1 MHALCLALALAFAPA
16 AAPDTSQALPRS
28 TPEAEG
34 IASSALLTFVEA
46 LDTQVDAMHSV
57 MLVRNGQVIAEG
69 WWTPYDAETPHVLY
83 SLSKSFTATAV
94 GLAIAEGKLSLDD
107 RVVDAFPGEAPAE
120 PSYYLQ
126 AMRLRDVLR
135 MNTGHETEPSFWR
148 ERNTPGATWAE
159 RFFAHPVPFKPGTR
173 FVYNSPATYM
183 ASAMVQQATG
193 ETVLEYLR
201 PRLFEPLGFTDPWWM
216 TSPEGITA
224 GAFGLS
230 ATTEE
235 IAKLGQLY
243 LQHGAWNGE
252 QLLPAAWVAE
262 ATRLQTANGSSPT
275 SDWDQGYGYQFWRSR
290 YDTYRGDGAFGQYCM
305 VFPEH
310 NAVLAMTAGTRDMQ
324 AVMNLVWEHLLP
336 ALSAE
341 ALDENPGAHAAL
353 AAKLGNLSVAVPS
366 GEATSQAAEHIQDQ
380 WFAFP
385 DNDRGLRA
393 IKLSLVGDQTTLHTR
408 TAAGEDAMPIGHG
421 RWIKSSSA
429 FSNGIGALLGV
440 PPMPRMA
447 ASGAWT
453 SDATFTLKLAA
464 YGTPYTSTLIL
475 RFEDDRVVLE
485 SSYNVSFG
493 PTELPPLTGLRHQD

>member
-1 MHALCLALALAFAPA
+1 MLALCLTLAVVFAPA
-16 AAPDTSQALPRS
+16 AASDTTDALPRS
-28 TPEAEG
+28 TPEAEC

-46 LDTQVDAMHSV
+46 LDTQIDAMHSV
-57 MLVRNGQVIAEG
+57 MLVRNGHVVAEG

-83 SLSKSFTATAV
+83 SLSKSFTSTAV

-107 RVVDAFPGEAPAE
+107 RVVDAFPDEAPAE
-120 PSYYLQ
+120 PSYNLQ
-126 AMRLRDVLR
+126 AMRLRDLLR

-148 ERNTPGATWAE
+148 ERNTPGATWVE

-183 ASAMVQQATG
+183 ASAMVQRATG
-193 ETVLEYLR
+193 ETVLAYLR
-201 PRLFEPLGFTDPWWM
+201 PRLFEPLSFADPWWM

-235 IAKLGQLY
+235 VAKLGQLY
-243 LQHGAWNGE
+243 LQNGVWNGE

-262 ATRLQTANGSSPT
+262 ATKLQTANGSSPT
-275 SDWDQGYGYQFWRSR
+275 SDWEQGYGYQFWRSR

-336 ALSAE
+336 ALAAEPLDDDPSA
-341 ALDENPGAHAAL
+341 NAAL
-353 AAKLGNLSVAVPS
+353 AGKLGNLTVALPEGQVSAP
-366 GEATSQAAEHIQDQ
+366 AAEQIHDQ
-380 WFAFP
+380 WFAFSE
-385 DNDRGLRA
+385 NDRGLHA
-393 IKLSLVGDQTTLHTR
+393 LKLSTVNGQATLHTR
-408 TAAGEDAMPIGHG
+408 TAAGEDVLPIGHST
-421 RWIKSSSA
+421 WIKSSST
-429 FSNGIGALLGV
+429 FSNGIGDLLGV
-440 PPMPRMA
+440 PPVPRMA

-453 SDATFTLKLAA
+453 SDNTFMLKLAA
-464 YGTPYTSTLIL
+464 YDTPYISTLTL
-475 RFEDDRVVLE
+475 HFEDDRVALD

-493 PTELPPLTGLRHQD
+493 PTELPPLTGLQQQD